1 MVETVRGDYPVST
14 CPETLSFKAPAKLNL
29 GLRITGRRPDGYHE
43 LSSLFWPLDV
53 YDDISLT
60 GVHHNEQL
68 VEDVKLNADWAEDAP
83 IPSDLPRGN
92 ENLVTRAVRY
102 SGIAADIRLSKR
114 IPIGGGLGGG
124 SSNAGST
131 LRALVQAGWIPS
143 MRAYDLAIELGA
155 DVPFFLNPRPSW
167 ITGIGERQKAIG
179 LAPELLDK
187 LSFVLV
193 LIPTPCSTGEVFKKY
208 KEQNARFSV
217 LEDNMPEFLTE
228 DALKKFLLGAAND
241 LTPYAEQICPDIGTV
256 IDALW
261 QTPAL
266 YADMSG
272 SGSTCFAV
280 YPSRSVAIEA
290 AQVIDEKCRSVRC
303 KSLVARTFR

>member
-1 MVETVRGDYPVST
+1 MST
-14 CPETLSFKAPAKLNL
+14 CPETLAFKAPAKLNL

-43 LSSLFWPLDV
+43 LSSLFWPLDI

-60 GVHHNEQL
+60 KIHESDSGEAVQ
-68 VEDVKLNADWAEDAP
+68 LNAQWADNAP

-92 ENLVTRAVRY
+92 ENLVTRAVCY
-102 SGIAADIRLSKR
+102 SGIGAQIQLSKR

-131 LRALVQAGWIPS
+131 LKALVGSGWVPAL
-143 MRAYDLAIELGA
+143 RAYNLAVELGA
-155 DVPFFLNPRPSW
+155 DVPFFLNPRVSW
-167 ITGIGERQKAIG
+167 ISGIGERQRVVP
-179 LAPELLDK
+179 LAPELFDT

-208 KEQNARFSV
+208 KEQNARFSQPDSV
-217 LEDNMPEFLTE
+217 PDFLGE
-228 DALKKFLLGAAND
+228 ESLSRYLRNAAND
-241 LTPYAEQICPDIGTV
+241 LTPYAEQLCPDIGTV

-280 YPSRSVAIEA
+280 YPSRAIAIEA
-290 AQVIDEKCRSVRC
+290 AQVIDEKCRSIRC
-303 KSLVARTFR
+303 KSLVARTFV